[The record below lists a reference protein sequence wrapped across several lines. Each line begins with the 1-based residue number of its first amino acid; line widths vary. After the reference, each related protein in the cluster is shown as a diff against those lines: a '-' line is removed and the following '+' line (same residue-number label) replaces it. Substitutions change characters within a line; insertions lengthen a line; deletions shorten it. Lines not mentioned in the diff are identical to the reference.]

1 VTKRSKA
8 ASWACAT
15 LGVVAVLVAA
25 ATPRPGAAQ
34 TAAVPSVL
42 AGNWTYDGTPA
53 RAMSIMMA
61 AFEPGIA
68 TFPELFQG
76 FARDRVRSS
85 NQPPSRIIVGLEGP
99 RVRVTLHTDRTIVL
113 EGPLGGAATTRV
125 GVEGDARVTMGLS
138 AGWLEVRWDG
148 EGDLIQL
155 FSTEPDGSR
164 MHVDFTVIA
173 DRLPAPVR
181 YRLDYVRQPS

>member
-1 VTKRSKA
+1 MTKRSKA
-8 ASWACAT
+8 TSWACAA
-15 LGVVAVLVAA
+15 VAVCVILVAA
-25 ATPRPGAAQ
+25 GAPGSGSAQ
-34 TAAVPSVL
+34 TAAVPGVL

-53 RAMSIMMA
+53 RAMNIMMA
-61 AFEPGIA
+61 AFEPGIR

-85 NQPPSRIIVGLEGP
+85 NQPPSRIVVALEGSQ
-99 RVRVTLHTDRTIVL
+99 VRVTLHTDRTIVIG
-113 EGPLGGAATTRV
+113 GPLGGIATTTT
-125 GVEGDARVTMGLS
+125 GVEGDTRVTTGLRG
-138 AGWLEVRWDG
+138 GWLEVLWDG
-148 EGDLIQL
+148 EGDMQQL

-181 YRLDYVRQPS
+181 YRLDYVHPAS